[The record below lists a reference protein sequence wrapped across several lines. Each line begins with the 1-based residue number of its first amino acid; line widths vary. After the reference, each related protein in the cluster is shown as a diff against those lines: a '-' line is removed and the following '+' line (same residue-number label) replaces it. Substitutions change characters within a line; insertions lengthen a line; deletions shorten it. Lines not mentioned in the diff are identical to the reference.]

1 MTYLWW
7 GRSESAAWDEKAVRA
22 YNEMLDALRPALAG
36 LVIKQWGILA
46 TNPARFSSLRKRQL
60 KGEAFATYRV
70 AVGENA
76 GSVDFSLS
84 SGDLVN
90 GPPEFYS
97 ELYWTTG
104 REVAGGYPFR
114 PPNNARALGFATV
127 VIERELLASSL
138 GSVSFDLAMAR
149 FAESLGR
156 HRGGTLID
164 RPWHHDPTDTNGFG
178 QAGPTGARGNLL
190 AIAPKR
196 DSDSDLDTWSPPFDL
211 PL

>member
-84 SGDLVN
+84 TASFRSFVVVMVN
-90 GPPEFYS
+90 
-97 ELYWTTG
+97 ELS
-104 REVAGGYPFR
+104 
-114 PPNNARALGFATV
+114 L
-127 VIERELLASSL
+127 L